1 MLPNRTVA
9 STTSRLEPSRPTKAA
24 VLRSQAVP
32 AASASSGGCARRSN
46 FISAIAGFA
55 VPNSKTRFLIIRP
68 SRSIATAASATATS
82 YAMCLRLWCGP
93 GLVKGE
99 GLAVDASVM
108 EADASRYHGK
118 APDEID
124 WSGVAEHHA
133 ALART
138 TRSGQPGRYSL
149 RAY

>member
-55 VPNSKTRFLIIRP
+55 VSNSKTRFLIIRP
-68 SRSIATAASATATS
+68 SRSIATAASVTATS
-82 YAMCLRLWCGP
+82 YAMCSRLWCGP
-93 GLVKGE
+93 AWPLV
-99 GLAVDASVM
+99 
-108 EADASRYHGK
+108 
-118 APDEID
+118 
-124 WSGVAEHHA
+124 
-133 ALART
+133 
-138 TRSGQPGRYSL
+138 
-149 RAY
+149 

>member
-1 MLPNRTVA
+1 M
-9 STTSRLEPSRPTKAA
+9 
-24 VLRSQAVP
+24 
-32 AASASSGGCARRSN
+32 ASASSGGCARRSN

-55 VPNSKTRFLIIRP
+55 VSNSKTRFLIIRP

-124 WSGVAEHHA
+124 RSGVAEHHSA
-133 ALART
+133 RART
-138 TRSGQPGRYSL
+138 IRSGNAGGSRRARHLPQRGEWFLRYADQGTRPRES
-149 RAY
+149 YGH